1 VLAQERE
8 EPHPEEARPAQNEA
22 RPEQPRQ
29 EQKDAK
35 HEEMKPEKQGDMKP
49 EKQDNQDKKEME
61 QEQKQGE
68 KGEKQMDRDHKQIAP
83 AGQAGNH
90 EERAG
95 ARSGARISDEKFH
108 SNFGRPHTF
117 VVHKTTIV
125 EGQPRF
131 QYGGYWFSLVDVWPG
146 DWAYTD
152 DCYID
157 YIDGE
162 YFLFDLRHPG
172 MRIALFVVM

>member
-1 VLAQERE
+1 MFFDQ
-8 EPHPEEARPAQNEA
+8 
-22 RPEQPRQ
+22 
-29 EQKDAK
+29 
-35 HEEMKPEKQGDMKP
+35 MKPENKGDMKP
-49 EKQDNQDKKEME
+49 EKQDKQDKKEME
-61 QEQKQGE
+61 QDKKENEKEQKQI
-68 KGEKQMDRDHKQIAP
+68 DRDHSQRMDHDNKQMAP
-83 AGQAGNH
+83 AGQSGNH
-90 EERAG
+90 GERAG
-95 ARSGARISDEKFH
+95 ARSGARIPDEKFH
-108 SNFGRPHTF
+108 SNFGRQHTL

-162 YFLFDLRHPG
+162 YFLFDLLHPG